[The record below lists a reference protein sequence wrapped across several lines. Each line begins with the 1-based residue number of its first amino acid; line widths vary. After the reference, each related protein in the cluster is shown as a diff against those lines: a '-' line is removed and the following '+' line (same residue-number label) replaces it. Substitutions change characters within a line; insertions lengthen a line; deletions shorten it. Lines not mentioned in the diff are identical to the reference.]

1 MLEAIYSRA
10 GNPDWARWVDLPRS
24 GSQLEQRIRF
34 LFPTSAAS
42 ERACSPFPPFATF
55 PPFPH
60 LKREKKKKTL
70 TREYFW

>member
-42 ERACSPFPPFATF
+42 ERACVLPLPPFR
-55 PPFPH
+55 H
-60 LKREKKKKTL
+60 LSPIPALKKREKKENL
-70 TREYFW
+70 N